1 MDIPTLPSKV
11 PGYDLYIDGFQA
23 LRRPKILQN
32 SNITHVVSVLDWKFQ
47 KDWASLRGF
56 QHLHIPLD
64 DVYDSNILS
73 YFPRSN
79 AFIHEGLKHSRS
91 NQLETS
97 GTSLKDGSN
106 DPIPGG
112 VLVHCAMGVSRSA
125 TIVLAYLLWHSRQ
138 PANMIYPQSQTTTTA
153 QSPAMSSPSSSASP
167 PEMVSLPPTPLTVD
181 TALALV
187 REGRPQVEPNSGFI
201 KQLRMYEA
209 MGCPTTQEQLE
220 SHKIYRR
227 WMNSRNVLDALS
239 ENRAPEMDHISFR
252 DEEDD
257 DENRQGDGAQ
267 GLDQAGASAGN
278 RSDPFSDR
286 VQSLT
291 LLDPD
296 SDEPTE
302 ILNPDI
308 TLSSPSPAPPLP
320 ANVEIKCRKCRR
332 LLARSS
338 FILPHKPPAHRDPSA
353 AVGAD
358 PCAHIFLHPLSW
370 MRPVL
375 SQGQLDGRLTCPTQ
389 WCGANIGK
397 FAWQGLR
404 CSCGGWV
411 TPGFGLAK
419 GKVDEVRRHD
429 VGSSTRAIKG
439 GPPGSGQGQG
449 SGSGHGNGDATK
461 PVFNSTS
468 SSGAVRYPPGMRRAG
483 NGNL

>member
-1 MDIPTLPSKV
+1 MDIPTMPSKV
-11 PGYDLYIDGFQA
+11 PGYNLYIDGFHA
-23 LRRPKILQN
+23 LRRPKILQG

-79 AFIHEGLKHSRS
+79 AFIHEGLKYSRS

-97 GTSLKDGSN
+97 GTSLKDGSI

-125 TIVLAYLLWHSRQ
+125 TVVLAYLLWHSRQ
-138 PANMIYPQSQTTTTA
+138 PANIVNPQSQTTSTTQA
-153 QSPAMSSPSSSASP
+153 PATSSSSSLSPA

-181 TALALV
+181 SALALV

-257 DENRQGDGAQ
+257 ENSQEDGAQ
-267 GLDQAGASAGN
+267 RAGDAGTSGGAN
-278 RSDPFSDR
+278 DPLSDR

-332 LLARSS
+332 LLAKSS
-338 FILPHKPPAHRDPSA
+338 FILPHKPPPHRDPSA

-419 GKVDEVRRHD
+419 GKVDEVRVR
-429 VGSSTRAIKG
+429 VGSSSTRAT
-439 GPPGSGQGQG
+439 GPVQGPGHGAVASLG
-449 SGSGHGNGDATK
+449 SGNGDGKKA
-461 PVFNSTS
+461 VFDS
-468 SSGAVRYPPGMRRAG
+468 AVRFPPGMRRAG